1 MKATAGRRQP
11 VGRTMQ
17 ATAGSPHPVDQ
28 GHVPFASSVV
38 LSVVLHGFLILWML
52 GSAWLLGRAQPYRL
66 TPQTVYLAG
75 DSPIIPD
82 HVLGEG
88 GGASGVKQESKE
100 PGGASKAAQVGG
112 GAEPSVEKFAPL
124 VEKPVPPPPKPVTEK
139 TVSTPP
145 PKPVVE
151 KAVPPPPKPVV
162 EKPVPPTPAP
172 KPAVEKE
179 VPALPKPPPEAIT
192 LAQKQKETKP
202 TTPPVPST
210 PTPTEAQQKVAKLR
224 ERQLEQETL
233 EAKTATEAQQ
243 KVAKLREQQ
252 ARQEVAEQRVAGL
265 RAEETE
271 KQAAQQR
278 VAALRAR
285 VGSSVSEEG
294 IGSAGGSGPGGGTA
308 GTARGSSVPGGG
320 RGTGAAGAGAVGT
333 GGLSGIRLRT
343 YQAELKAKIY
353 DAWNIP
359 SRSKGLE
366 ATFFLSI
373 NRAGHVEQGRLVQ
386 GSGNA
391 LFDESLQR
399 AIKQAQ
405 PLPALPE
412 DFTSLTLDVTLTFR
426 DSGR

>member
-1 MKATAGRRQP
+1 MKATAGRRQS

-28 GHVPFASSVV
+28 GRVPFASSVV
-38 LSVVLHGFLILWML
+38 LSVVLHGILILWML

-75 DSPIIPD
+75 DSLIIPD

-88 GGASGVKQESKE
+88 GGASGVKSESKE

-112 GAEPSVEKFAPL
+112 GAEPSVEKFVPP

-139 TVSTPP
+139 AVSTPP
-145 PKPVVE
+145 PHPVVE

-162 EKPVPPTPAP
+162 EKPAPPTPAP
-172 KPAVEKE
+172 KSAVEK
-179 VPALPKPPPEAIT
+179 VVSAPPKPPPEAMT
-192 LAQKQKETKP
+192 LAPKQKETKP
-202 TTPPVPST
+202 TTPPVPS
-210 PTPTEAQQKVAKLR
+210 P
-224 ERQLEQETL
+224 
-233 EAKTATEAQQ
+233 TEAQQ

-252 ARQEVAEQRVAGL
+252 AQQEAAEQRVVSL

-285 VGSSVSEEG
+285 VGRGVSEEG
-294 IGSAGGSGPGGGTA
+294 NGSAGGSGPGGGTV
-308 GTARGSSVPGGG
+308 GPERGSGAPGGG
-320 RGTGAAGAGAVGT
+320 RGTGTAGAGAVGT
-333 GGLSGIRLRT
+333 GGLSGIRLRN
-343 YQAELKAKIY
+343 YQAELQAKIK
-353 DAWNIP
+353 DAWSIP
-359 SRSKGLE
+359 PGTKGLQ
-366 ATFFLSI
+366 AAFFLSI
-373 NRAGHVEQGRLVQ
+373 NRAGQVEQARLVR
-386 GSGNA
+386 GSGNM

-405 PLPALPE
+405 PLPPLPE
-412 DFTSLTLDVTLTFR
+412 DFTDRTLEVTLPFR
-426 DSGR
+426 DTRQ

>member
-17 ATAGSPHPVDQ
+17 ATAGSPHPVDP
-28 GHVPFASSVV
+28 GRVPLASSVV
-38 LSVVLHGFLILWML
+38 LSVVLHSILILWML

-100 PGGASKAAQVGG
+100 PGGASKAAQVEGR
-112 GAEPSVEKFAPL
+112 AEPSVEKFAPP
-124 VEKPVPPPPKPVTEK
+124 VEKPVPPPPKPITEK
-139 TVSTPP
+139 AVSTLP

-151 KAVPPPPKPVV
+151 KAVPSPPKPVV
-162 EKPVPPTPAP
+162 EKPVPPAPAP

-179 VPALPKPPPEAIT
+179 VPAPPEAMT
-192 LAQKQKETKP
+192 LAQKQKETKSI
-202 TTPPVPST
+202 TPPVPLP

-224 ERQLEQETL
+224 ERQLEQETV

-243 KVAKLREQQ
+243 KVVKLREHQ

-265 RAEETE
+265 RAEEAE

-285 VGSSVSEEG
+285 
-294 IGSAGGSGPGGGTA
+294 IGSGVS
-308 GTARGSSVPGGG
+308 
-320 RGTGAAGAGAVGT
+320 
-333 GGLSGIRLRT
+333 
-343 YQAELKAKIY
+343 
-353 DAWNIP
+353 
-359 SRSKGLE
+359 
-366 ATFFLSI
+366 
-373 NRAGHVEQGRLVQ
+373 
-386 GSGNA
+386 
-391 LFDESLQR
+391 
-399 AIKQAQ
+399 
-405 PLPALPE
+405 
-412 DFTSLTLDVTLTFR
+412 
-426 DSGR
+426 